1 MAGVGNPACA
11 SSARPQLVRMSPAL
25 DRADAATRL
34 AAVRLGLGGD
44 GGEAADFGSR
54 AKAFL
59 AEVRAS
65 QLAAHREGAGG
76 AETAAVRSRA
86 MDILLRCLHRR
97 ARGEAAGLALV
108 ALGGYGREELCPHSD
123 IDLLLVPM
131 GDVAA
136 GQAAAEAVLY
146 PLWDLGLKVGHSVRS
161 LAEVDGAEPSDLHF
175 WVALLD
181 RRAVAGPSSA
191 MEGLDAILARR
202 EAGEEGRALARRLT
216 DAQRARRAKAGGSAF
231 LQEPD
236 LKNGVGALRDL
247 HAIRWLCRLS
257 RRTASPAEAGLLPA
271 ADDRRLAEAR
281 SDLLRLRCE
290 LHFQSPRPT
299 EILSLER
306 QDTVSEALGHVGEV
320 GDRLGALMRGYFG
333 HADHVRRC
341 AELVEGQVLGDPE
354 PEGEGPEIL
363 EDGFVLRRGGV
374 ARASHPLVFDEDPL
388 RLVRLF
394 RLCQLHGAAPDRA
407 TSLLVRERASLLTAG
422 IALGG
427 PAQSLL
433 RDLLREVGRVH
444 PAVDGLREH
453 GLLERLLPEFAGL
466 HCLVQLEFYH
476 RWTADIHT
484 LRCLLELDEVFRA
497 ADAASAH
504 HLEVLRGATDPALLY
519 VTLLLHDIGK
529 AEGIHGHAERGAAL
543 AEPILARLGYGP
555 AERRVAEAV
564 IRHHLVM
571 GIYWQRH
578 DLDDPANV
586 ARFAET
592 VGEAEVL
599 RHLFVHTRC
608 DARATSPGLWTEGK
622 DEQHNRLLRLTLG
635 WIERGGEGPEA
646 TARLIR
652 LRADTETLLA
662 GEIPPAEVE
671 AHFRLLP
678 QGYFLHVVPSTLAL
692 HLRAVRAHMLAAV
705 GSDPDQ
711 SLLPQV
717 RWSEAPRGAVDCHV
731 VTWDRAGLFA
741 RLAGAFAVAGI
752 NIVSCRAFSRS
763 DHVAIDV
770 FRVALP
776 ADNPEGAK
784 ARFVEALAAS
794 LVHQRKLL
802 PDVLAEEARLLR
814 RLPAVRRGP
823 SQAPIVRAYESSDLG
838 RLVVEIQAPDRLG
851 LLFHL
856 GRSIRD
862 AGYALTFANVATERG
877 YALDTFYL
885 VREPSVEGE
894 PETPE
899 VLRARLLAV
908 LSPAK
913 A

>member
-1 MAGVGNPACA
+1 
-11 SSARPQLVRMSPAL
+11 MSPAL
-25 DRADAATRL
+25 DRADAALRL
-34 AAVRLGLGGD
+34 AAVRHGLATD
-44 GGEAADFGSR
+44 GGASADFASR

-59 AEVRAS
+59 AEVRAL
-65 QLAAHREGAGG
+65 QQETHRGGAGG
-76 AETAAVRSRA
+76 EETAAIRSRA
-86 MDILLRCLHRR
+86 VDLLLGCLHRR
-97 ARGEAAGLALV
+97 AAGDAAGLALV
-108 ALGGYGREELCPHSD
+108 AIGGYGREELCPHSD
-123 IDLLLVPM
+123 IDLLFLTM
-131 GDVAA
+131 GEAAA

-146 PLWDLGLKVGHSVRS
+146 PLWDLGLKVGHSVRT
-161 LAEVDGAEPSDLHF
+161 LAEVEATDVADLHF

-181 RRAVAGPSSA
+181 RRAVAGPLA
-191 MEGLDAILARR
+191 GLQGLDALLARR

-247 HAIRWLCRLS
+247 HAIRWLCRLA
-257 RRTASPAEAGLLPA
+257 RRVSSPAEAGLLPV
-271 ADDRRLAEAR
+271 ADDRRLAAAR
-281 SDLLRLRCE
+281 SSLLRLRCE
-290 LHFQSPRPT
+290 LHFQSARPT
-299 EILSLER
+299 DILSLER
-306 QDTVSEALGHVGEV
+306 QDTVSAALGHVGEV
-320 GDRLGALMRGYFG
+320 GERLGALMRGYFD

-341 AELVEGQVLGDPE
+341 AELVEGQVLGEPDPE
-354 PEGEGPEIL
+354 GDGPEIRT
-363 EDGFVLRRGGV
+363 DGFVVRRGGV
-374 ARASHPLVFDEDPL
+374 ARALHPLVFDEEPL

-394 RLCQLHGAAPDRA
+394 RLCQLHGASPDRA
-407 TSLLVRERASLLTAG
+407 TSLLVRERASLLTPEL
-422 IALGG
+422 ALG
-427 PAQSLL
+427 PSAQSLF
-433 RDLLREVGRVH
+433 REILREVGRVH

-453 GLLERLLPEFAGL
+453 GLLDRLLPEFAGL

-484 LRCLLELDEVFRA
+484 LRCLLELDAVFQG
-497 ADAASAH
+497 ADPAASH
-504 HLEVLRGATDPALLY
+504 HLKVLEAAQDPALLY
-519 VTLLLHDIGK
+519 ATLLLHDIGK
-529 AEGIHGHAERGAAL
+529 AEGIHGHAERGAAM
-543 AEPILARLGYGP
+543 AEAVLTRLGHGP
-555 AERRVAEAV
+555 AERRLAEAV

-592 VGEAEVL
+592 VGDADVL

-652 LRADTETLLA
+652 LRADAEGLLGGA
-662 GEIPPAEVE
+662 IAAPEVE

-678 QGYFLHVVPSTLAL
+678 QGYFLHVGPEALAL
-692 HLRAVRAHMLAAV
+692 HLRAVHAHLLAAL
-705 GSDPDQ
+705 GSDPDRA
-711 SLLPQV
+711 LLPQV
-717 RWSEAPRGAVDCHV
+717 AWSQAARGTVDCHV

-752 NIVSCRAFSRS
+752 NILSCRAFSRG

-776 ADNPEGAK
+776 PDDPDGAK
-784 ARFVEALAAS
+784 ARFVAAVTDA
-794 LVHQRKLL
+794 LVHQRDLL
-802 PDVLAEEARLLR
+802 PAVLAEETRLLR
-814 RLPAVRRGP
+814 RLPAARRGP
-823 SQAPIVRAYESSDLG
+823 AQVPVVRAYDSADLG

-851 LLFHL
+851 LLYHL
-856 GRSIRD
+856 GRAIRD
-862 AGYALTFANVATERG
+862 AGYALTFANVGTEKG

-885 VREPSVEGE
+885 VREPSVAGE
-894 PETPE
+894 PESPAE
-899 VLRARLLAV
+899 LEARLLRA
-908 LSPAK
+908 LDPSK